1 MLRKLPNKQGA
12 TRSHIGPLSKDRP
25 GPSDDDDD
33 DEMHRGS
40 GAVFAPAADGLTAIH
55 RRHRLYRRRPAVEL
69 RTTNWG
75 DVRSHHSDWCLF
87 VCLLLF
93 QTYPMWPED
102 ALSMEVKHL
111 SEERYLVDRHKRLYQ
126 Q

>member
-12 TRSHIGPLSKDRP
+12 TRSHIGPLTKDRP

-40 GAVFAPAADGLTAIH
+40 GAVFPPAADGLTAIH

-69 RTTNWG
+69 RTTKWG
-75 DVRSHHSDWCLF
+75 DVSSHSDQLVFIFF
-87 VCLLLF
+87 VS
-93 QTYPMWPED
+93 
-102 ALSMEVKHL
+102 LSNKPHVTGGRIINGGKTFE
-111 SEERYLVDRHKRLYQ
+111 
-126 Q
+126 

>member
-12 TRSHIGPLSKDRP
+12 TRSHIGPLSKDRL
-25 GPSDDDDD
+25 GPSDDDDDDDD

-69 RTTNWG
+69 RTTNRG
-75 DVRSHHSDWCLF
+75 DVRSHGDQLVVNFF
-87 VCLLLF
+87 VF
-93 QTYPMWPED
+93 PSNKPHVAGGRIIDGGKTFE
-102 ALSMEVKHL
+102 
-111 SEERYLVDRHKRLYQ
+111 
-126 Q
+126 

>member
-1 MLRKLPNKQGA
+1 M
-12 TRSHIGPLSKDRP
+12 
-25 GPSDDDDD
+25 
-33 DEMHRGS
+33 
-40 GAVFAPAADGLTAIH
+40 FAPAADGGTAIH

-69 RTTNWG
+69 RTTNRG
-75 DVRSHHSDWCLF
+75 DVSSHSDQLVF

-93 QTYPMWPED
+93 KTNLMWQED

-111 SEERYLVDRHKRLYQ
+111 SEERDSLGYLVDRHKRLYQ